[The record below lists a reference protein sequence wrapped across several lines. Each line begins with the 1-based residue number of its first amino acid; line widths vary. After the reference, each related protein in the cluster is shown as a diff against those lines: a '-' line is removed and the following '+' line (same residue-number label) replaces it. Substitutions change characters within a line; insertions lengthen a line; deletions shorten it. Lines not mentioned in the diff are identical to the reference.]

1 MNVMNGL
8 PLITLDTTALPPGEG
23 LERWRGCMPEYDV
36 SAEGPPGTFA
46 AAMQACLVG
55 EMAVAHGHVSPVRF
69 VRTRVRA
76 AADAMDHCT
85 IMLVLGGV
93 LFGDVAGVP
102 VSAGAG
108 SIVVFDLLHPVSIT
122 TRAFRFASLTVP
134 RRLLAEAHGEGWEWQ
149 GLVPDG
155 VSTRLLM
162 DHILSLL
169 SHLPS
174 MTPEDVPAVARATTA
189 LIGAC
194 LARGRHPGPAPS
206 GHGLQ
211 LAARRYIDAN
221 LATPLTPGTIC
232 RTLRCSRS
240 TLYRVFAPL
249 GGIAAY
255 IRDRRLDAACALLC
269 DGAGPH
275 RLAEVAER
283 VGFADTA
290 GFARAFRK
298 RFGLPPGQIRRRADP
313 PMMQGLTARATFD
326 RWSRS
331 ISRVGWDTG
340 A

>member
-1 MNVMNGL
+1 MNGL

-36 SAEGPPGTFA
+36 AAEGPPSAFA
-46 AAMQACLVG
+46 ATIEACLIG
-55 EMAVAHGHVSPVRF
+55 DMAIAQGHVSPVRF
-69 VRTRVRA
+69 LRTRARA
-76 AADAMDHCT
+76 ATDAMDHCT

-93 LFGDVAGVP
+93 LFGEIAGAP

-108 SIVVFDLLHPVSIT
+108 SVVVFDLRHPVSIRT
-122 TRAFRFASLTVP
+122 EAFRFASLTLP
-134 RRLLAEAHGEGWEWQ
+134 RRLLAEAHGEVAEWH

-174 MTPEDVPAVARATTA
+174 MTPEDVPSVARATTA

-194 LARGRHPGPAPS
+194 LARGRHPGPTPS

-211 LAARRYIDAN
+211 LAARRHIDAH
-221 LATPLTPGTIC
+221 LSAPLTPAAIC
-232 RTLRCSRS
+232 RALRCSRS

-269 DGAGPH
+269 DEAGPR

-283 VGFADTA
+283 VGFVDTA
-290 GFARAFRK
+290 GFARAFRR
-298 RFGLPPGQIRRRADP
+298 RFGMPPGQIRRHADLP
-313 PMMQGLTARATFD
+313 VMEGLTARATFD

-331 ISRVGWDTG
+331 ISRLEWD
-340 A
+340 ARP